1 MNLDRLLLDARPFAD
16 PVARLDPDAL
26 PPPDVATIHA
36 PVRAAIAEAIGVVA
50 RERRSQ
56 MVLVTGD
63 PGMGKTHQLAHL
75 RRRAEGLYVC
85 VDVPPLKDVTAPFA
99 HIARYAVQGLAAA
112 GMLERILWD
121 VLRQIAGAVRA
132 DADDHGD
139 DDVVARIDQALIGG
153 EQYAMAFR
161 NLAQQDP
168 GLGPLLYKRGRRLAP
183 LASLPADFGKVLC
196 RVTDREAERAIV
208 DWLRV
213 AELADE
219 DLATLDLKQGVA
231 DETRAFEVLRAL
243 GQCTQRP
250 VVLCLDQ
257 IESIAGLIGP
267 DGVARMFTALMELY
281 QQAPLAIVLMCQT
294 QQWVELRK
302 DVPQAALDRIRVV
315 PPLAKPTGA
324 EAEAVIAS
332 RLAPLWTA
340 AGAAPPYPT
349 WPFTA
354 EFIRALV
361 DERRPTIRQLLLEH
375 DGLLGDM
382 RRAGELR
389 ELVAAGSAAT
399 TTPPRAITMVSS
411 GDALRAARDKYKRG
425 ASERQGLGT
434 PAFREELVRNA
445 VMELLDGAKSQGQA
459 IGGARIAVVDQPDK
473 PRNGPR
479 PPCVITLD
487 TPAGP
492 RRLAVDVNSGPAQ
505 ATVRVLARL
514 RDLVEEREAD
524 CAVLLRERAAP
535 LPESAK
541 KSHELL
547 AELSA
552 RGGAVVWLEE
562 DDALR
567 LVGAE
572 LLLDAAGAAEGLV
585 GERQASRD
593 EVLSYLL
600 RDDRLGDLL
609 APMIGRATTTP
620 PRAARA

>member
-1 MNLDRLLLDARPFAD
+1 MTLDQQLLEARPFAD
-16 PVARLDPDAL
+16 PVARLDPDAS
-26 PPPDVATIHA
+26 PPPDVATIHT
-36 PVRAAIAEAIGVVA
+36 PVRAAIDEAIAVVA
-50 RERRSQ
+50 RDRRSQ

-75 RRRAEGLYVC
+75 RRRAEGQYVC
-85 VDVPPLKDVTAPFA
+85 VDVPPLKDVSGPFA

-112 GMLERILWD
+112 GVLERILWD
-121 VLRQIAGAVRA
+121 VLRQIAAAVRA
-132 DADDHGD
+132 EADDDGD

-153 EQYAMAFR
+153 EQFAMAFR

-183 LASLPADFGKVLC
+183 LATLPADFGKVLC
-196 RVTDREAERAIV
+196 RVTDREAERAII

-219 DLATLDLKQGVA
+219 DLATLDLKQGIA

-243 GQCTQRP
+243 ALCGHRP
-250 VVLCLDQ
+250 IVLCLDQ
-257 IESIAGLIGP
+257 IESVAGLVGA

-302 DVPQAALDRIRVV
+302 DVPQAALDRIKVV

-332 RLAPLWTA
+332 RLAPVWTA

-349 WPFTA
+349 WPFSA

-361 DERRPTIRQLLLEH
+361 DERRPTIRALLLEH
-375 DGLLGDM
+375 DALLGDM
-382 RRAGELR
+382 RRAGVVR
-389 ELVAAGSAAT
+389 ELVTSGTAAPGRAT
-399 TTPPRAITMVSS
+399 VMVSS
-411 GDALRAARDKYKRG
+411 GEALRAARDKYRQG
-425 ASERQGLGT
+425 ASERRELGT

-445 VMELLDGAKSQGQA
+445 VLELLDGAKTQGQA
-459 IGGARIAVVDQPDK
+459 IGGARVAVVDQPDK

-479 PPCVITLD
+479 PPCVITVD
-487 TPAGP
+487 TAAGP

-514 RDLVEEREAD
+514 RDLVVAHEAD

-552 RGGAVVWLEE
+552 RGGAVVWLDE
-562 DDALR
+562 DEALR

-572 LLLDAAGAAEGLV
+572 LLLDAAGAAEVLV
-585 GERQASRD
+585 GERQASRA

-600 RDDRLGDLL
+600 RDDRLGDIL
-609 APMIGRATTTP
+609 APMIGRVTTTP